1 MFYPIGSK
9 RLILSVD
16 NILKQKLDNRLKN
29 DQLRVLK
36 CSQGL
41 EDFSSNDYL
50 GLSRNK
56 ELASQIELE
65 YKSLETSL
73 GSGGSRLL
81 AGNSSYFEEL
91 ETELAK
97 VHFGESALLMNS
109 GFVANLA
116 VFSTLPQ
123 KGDTVIYDELIHTCI
138 KDGVRLSNAAYY
150 SFKHNDVA
158 SLEQKLKRAT
168 GTVFVAV
175 ESVYS
180 MDGDTAPLV
189 DIIKVCKQYNAQLI
203 VDEAHSTGVFGKGG
217 AGLCCALGI
226 EKDIAVR
233 VHTFGKAMGCH
244 GAVVIASEIVK
255 QYLVNFSRPFIYT
268 TAMPLHG
275 LVTIKN
281 AYRYLHINEGV
292 QQDLKRKIE
301 LFKSNCVSSVESDS
315 AIQVVIIPGNTNVKR
330 KAEELQKAGFDVRP
344 VMSPTVKEG
353 AERLRICL
361 HVHNSD
367 QSIIQLAKLLK

>member
-1 MFYPIGSK
+1 M
-9 RLILSVD
+9 D
-16 NILKQKLDNRLKN
+16 QILKQKLDSRLKN

-36 CSQGL
+36 CTQGL

-56 ELASQIELE
+56 ALAEQIALE
-65 YKSLETSL
+65 YTSLETSL

-81 AGNSSYFEEL
+81 AGNSNYFEEL
-91 ETELAK
+91 EQYLAK
-97 VHFGESALLMNS
+97 VHIGESALIMNS

-116 VFSTLPQ
+116 IFSTLPQ
-123 KGDTVIYDELIHTCI
+123 KGDTVIYDELIHACI
-138 KDGVRLSNAAYY
+138 KDGVRMSNATYY
-150 SFKHNDVA
+150 SFKHNSVS
-158 SLEQKLKRAT
+158 SLEQKLQRAT

-180 MDGDTAPLV
+180 MDGDTAPLL
-189 DIIKVCKQYNAQLI
+189 DIVSLCKQYNAQLI
-203 VDEAHSTGVFGKGG
+203 VDEAHSTGVFGTGG

-226 EKDIAVR
+226 ENDIAVR

-244 GAVVIASEIVK
+244 GAVVIASEVVK
-255 QYLVNFSRPFIYT
+255 QYLINFSRPFIYT

-281 AYRYLHINEGV
+281 AYRFLESNSSI
-292 QQDLKRKIE
+292 QQELMDKIK
-301 LFKSNCVSSVESDS
+301 LFTSNIVSSVESTS
-315 AIQVVIIPGNTNVKR
+315 AIQVVIIPGNSNVKK
-330 KAEELQKAGFDVRP
+330 KANELQKAGFDVRP

-353 AERLRICL
+353 TERLRICL
-361 HVHNSD
+361 HIHNSD
-367 QSIIQLAKLLK
+367 QSIIELTKLLK